1 MRQKLFDVSMAVQ
14 CFCKGLQRL
23 YKTTNYRLLV
33 AHSYVSDSCSLSSHG
48 HFDNRNSNYPKHVV
62 HFLQGDWLNVGLN
75 KFCKKVALLIRGG
88 NAFMKSLVILTAPH
102 LDFDTLLNSYIW
114 AKTQT
119 GRIFLLECYM
129 FADDVIPT
137 WAFRDSAMS
146 WAPVTSS
153 MTVRRQRNVKPHCHK
168 PQGEAGLQVCIRALE
183 QRSLLGLSLD
193 LHPPPYFHFRV
204 TSQSREPMRVTSRP
218 TEKCKKKF
226 SCVD

>member
-1 MRQKLFDVSMAVQ
+1 MS
-14 CFCKGLQRL
+14 
-23 YKTTNYRLLV
+23 YRLLV

-119 GRIFLLECYM
+119 GRIFLLECHM

-153 MTVRRQRNVKPHCHK
+153 MAVRRQQAAQC
-168 PQGEAGLQVCIRALE
+168 QT
-183 QRSLLGLSLD
+183 SLSQTTRWGWTATWVSLHQSPWAKVSAWFVFGPASAPLLPLPSYEPITGANACD
-193 LHPPPYFHFRV
+193 L
-204 TSQSREPMRVTSRP
+204 TSYREVQ
-218 TEKCKKKF
+218 K
-226 SCVD
+226 